1 MSLESLGLNVSV
13 LIGIVALTETIK
25 KLDKNKILK
34 NFYVYIP
41 IAFAGVGAFLVTDPL
56 EWRQLAINI
65 IIYTGV
71 AGYGYDLIKKTL
83 DNVLKKK

>member
-1 MSLESLGLNVSV
+1 MSLENLGLDITV
-13 LIGIVALTETIK
+13 LAGIVALTETIK
-25 KLDKNKILK
+25 KVDKNKILK

-41 IAFAGVGAFLVTDPL
+41 IAFAALGAYLVTEPFG
-56 EWRQLAINI
+56 WKQLVINI